1 MPYYDVYE
9 QRDPNLPAN
18 RRFIRLPGLINGGIR
33 YVKAAKPG
41 FKWVINGETRKLN
54 LVPINGR
61 NLPIRQNYRIDDWAD
76 QYLNANVIKKVFPN
90 MRNGSLKFSN
100 LRPSLFGVKASF
112 IKKLSRE
119 VFSDLAYNF
128 ARKKFANGITKVKV
142 FGGRFQT
149 IAEIKTRNQQLNLSK
164 SMFKSVDKFPNRI
177 DVTMEGFNV
186 QIFPSSI
193 LINGG
198 YKEPLNISVN
208 RINGRKILG
217 DGLDKLDYV
226 INTFI
231 PKEEKP
237 IRDYEITNLN
247 LDFSVNKKITDPF
260 VATANGN
267 ELSKLVKDTISG
279 NANIPKHMLDY
290 VPKFYYE
297 KGELNETS
305 RFNLAELGELNK
317 IPENIYIKFPKDKM
331 NRNRKGGSY
340 VSWKKGYIRIQ
351 GVNSLLKVLMLVR
364 FVHLWYAIMAR
375 DNPLVLENKNIEVAK
390 KKTAKKI
397 VVNEKNVEKMG
408 KVKLEV
414 YTGRDG
420 TQRLRINGKPC
431 MDVSKKGYTSKEIK
445 TFATKVGFYGADKAK
460 REVLCQHMLELA
472 LNNKAN
478 RNRVEP
484 SVRLGFKGNK
494 LMVNG
499 KDCKTYSKPDLV
511 EHAKKLFIPGAERL
525 TKVALCE
532 KIERVAKNRNNP
544 NVQKRMAKARG
555 VIRRAVAKKAPA
567 IRERKMKMAA
577 ARSVLRRGISR
588 KRQDKL
594 LAEMDAEMERE
605 LEREFGSL
613 S

>member
-1 MPYYDVYE
+1 MPYYNVYE
-9 QRDPNLPAN
+9 QRDPNLPAD

-90 MRNGSLKFSN
+90 MRNRSLKFSN

-112 IKKLSRE
+112 IKKLSKE

-198 YKEPLNISVN
+198 YKEPLNIPVN

-260 VATANGN
+260 VATSHGN
-267 ELSKLVKDTISG
+267 ELSQIVKNVISG
-279 NANIPKHMLDY
+279 DSNIPKHMLDY

-340 VSWKKGYIRIQ
+340 ISWKKGYIRIQ

-364 FVHLWYAIMAR
+364 FIHLWYAIIMR
-375 DNPLVLENKNIEVAK
+375 DDPLLLENKNIEVAK

-397 VVNEKNVEKMG
+397 AANKENVEKMG

-445 TFATKVGFYGADKAK
+445 TFATKVGFYGADKVK
-460 REVLCQHMLELA
+460 REVLCQQMLELA

-511 EHAKKLFIPGAERL
+511 AHAKKLFIPGAERL

-532 KIERVAKNRNNP
+532 KIERVARNLNNP

>member
-198 YKEPLNISVN
+198 YKEPLNIPVN

-397 VVNEKNVEKMG
+397 VTNKENVEKMG

-420 TQRLRINGKPC
+420 TQKLRINGKPC

-494 LMVNG
+494 LVVNG
-499 KDCKTYSKPDLV
+499 KDCKTYSKPELV
-511 EHAKKLFIPGAERL
+511 THAKKLFIPGAERL

-532 KIERVAKNRNNP
+532 KIERVARNLNNP

-555 VIRRAVAKKAPA
+555 VIRRAVVKKAPA

-588 KRQDKL
+588 KRQGKL